1 VNTKTQK
8 KLDYQ
13 IYQSVVYAAR
23 EQNSVDAKIKE
34 EIKKAETKRKRNAN

>member
-1 VNTKTQK
+1 MNTKTEK

-23 EQNSVDAKIKE
+23 EQNRCDQT
-34 EIKKAETKRKRNAN
+34 KKSKMK